1 MPEAGHDN
9 AKAMLPDQKLNAL
22 VARHA
27 TLERD
32 LAAAIPTETYVKL
45 SREFA
50 ELAPVVE
57 AVKSYRAAEH
67 ELAGVTTLLVCG
79 LETAVCVL
87 SVPARVACRA
97 SAGARNSLVRH
108 AFDSWPG

>member
-1 MPEAGHDN
+1 MPTTGHDN
-9 AKAMLPDQKLNAL
+9 AKAMLPDQKLDVL

-32 LAAAIPTETYVKL
+32 LAAAMPPEAYVKL

-57 AVKSYRAAEH
+57 AVKSYRAAQH
-67 ELAGVTTLLVCG
+67 ELDG
-79 LETAVCVL
+79 LTSLIAD
-87 SVPARVACRA
+87 PATDAEMRSIA
-97 SAGARNSLVRH
+97 
-108 AFDSWPG
+108 